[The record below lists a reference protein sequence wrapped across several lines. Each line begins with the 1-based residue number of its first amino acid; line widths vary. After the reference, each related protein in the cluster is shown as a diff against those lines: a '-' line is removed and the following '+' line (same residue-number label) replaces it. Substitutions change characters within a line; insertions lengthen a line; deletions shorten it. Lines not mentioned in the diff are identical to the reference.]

1 MGIVP
6 EQLRMI
12 EANAA
17 IAIEELSALSQR
29 PFGFDEE
36 SVAWVEGFIERQRE
50 SLDDGDGRGL
60 VNVLGSYLGQAIVVA
75 TGAAWDIDDS
85 GNLGIAFANGDMA
98 YPFNKVGKQLEQGV
112 EGGESI
118 LSFYNVCLDHIATG
132 DLHREADSEEAP

>member
-17 IAIEELSALSQR
+17 MAIEELSTLSER
-29 PFGFDEE
+29 NFGFDED

-50 SLDDGDGRGL
+50 SLDGEGSRGL
-60 VNVLGSYLGQAIVVA
+60 VNVLGSYLGQAIVIA
-75 TGAAWDIDDS
+75 TGAAWDTDDG

-98 YPFNKVGKQLEQGV
+98 YPFTKVGKQLEQGI

-132 DLHREADSEEAP
+132 DLHREADEEAP